1 MWHWIV
7 SMNAAQEA
15 FLFGKVGGSLEHDM
29 DERLAEE
36 LPGGAEAA

>member
-15 FLFGKVGGSLEHDM
+15 FLFGNGGSLEHDM